1 MPFLLNAGAIP
12 VFVSQ
17 AAVQQGI
24 EYLNFFKGKF
34 FRTIY
39 GCFRKMAAV
48 RIFCENVK

>member
-24 EYLNFFKGKF
+24 EYLMKKRTGFKSSW
-34 FRTIY
+34 
-39 GCFRKMAAV
+39 
-48 RIFCENVK
+48 